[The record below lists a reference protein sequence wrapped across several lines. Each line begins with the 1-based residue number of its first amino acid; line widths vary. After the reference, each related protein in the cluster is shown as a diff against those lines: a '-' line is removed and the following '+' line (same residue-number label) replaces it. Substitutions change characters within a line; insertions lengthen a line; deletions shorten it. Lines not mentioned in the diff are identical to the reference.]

1 MKFWNKP
8 YGELTVKELTILAAV
23 LSAIAMAIA
32 MAITYISIAT
42 DWFETAGEKIT
53 GIWNKIFHK

>member
-1 MKFWNKP
+1 MKFWNRP
-8 YGELTVKELTILAAV
+8 YGELTVKELTILAAI
-23 LSAIAMAIA
+23 LSAIA

-53 GIWNKIFHK
+53 EIWNKIFHK

>member
-1 MKFWNKP
+1 MKFWNKT
-8 YGELTVKELTILAAV
+8 YNELTVKELTIWAVV
-23 LSAIAMAIA
+23 LSAIA

>member
-8 YGELTVKELTILAAV
+8 YGELTVKELTILAAT
-23 LSAIAMAIA
+23 LSAIA

-42 DWFETAGEKIT
+42 DWFETVGVKIT
-53 GIWNKIFHK
+53 GLWNKIFHK

>member
-1 MKFWNKP
+1 MKFWNRP
-8 YGELTVKELTILAAV
+8 YGELTVKELTILAAT
-23 LSAIAMAIA
+23 LSAIAMV
-32 MAITYISIAT
+32 ITYISIAT

>member
-8 YGELTVKELTILAAV
+8 YGELTVKQLTILAAT
-23 LSAIAMAIA
+23 LSAIA

-53 GIWNKIFHK
+53 EIWNKIFHK

>member
-1 MKFWNKP
+1 MKIWNKP
-8 YGELTVKELTILAAV
+8 YGELTVKELTILAAA
-23 LSAIAMAIA
+23 LSVIA

>member
-1 MKFWNKP
+1 MKFWSKP
-8 YGELTVKELTILAAV
+8 YGELTVKELTILAAT
-23 LSAIAMAIA
+23 LSAIA

>member
-8 YGELTVKELTILAAV
+8 YGELTVKELTVLAAT
-23 LSAIAMAIA
+23 LSAIAMV
-32 MAITYISIAT
+32 ITYISIAT

>member
-8 YGELTVKELTILAAV
+8 YGELTVKELTILAAT
-23 LSAIAMAIA
+23 LSAIA

-42 DWFETAGEKIT
+42 DWFETVGEKIT
-53 GIWNKIFHK
+53 EIWNKIFHK

>member
-1 MKFWNKP
+1 MKFWNRP
-8 YGELTVKELTILAAV
+8 YGELTVKELTILAAT
-23 LSAIAMAIA
+23 LSAIA

-42 DWFETAGEKIT
+42 DWFETVGEKIT

>member
-8 YGELTVKELTILAAV
+8 YGELTVKELTILAAA
-23 LSAIAMAIA
+23 LSAIA

-42 DWFETAGEKIT
+42 DWFETVGKKIT

>member
-8 YGELTVKELTILAAV
+8 YGELTVKQLTILAAT
-23 LSAIAMAIA
+23 LSAIA

-42 DWFETAGEKIT
+42 DWFETVGEKIT
-53 GIWNKIFHK
+53 EIWNKIFHK

>member
-8 YGELTVKELTILAAV
+8 YGELTVKELTILAAI
-23 LSAIAMAIA
+23 LSAIA

-53 GIWNKIFHK
+53 EIWNKIFHK

>member
-8 YGELTVKELTILAAV
+8 YGELTVKELTILATI
-23 LSAIAMAIA
+23 LSVIA
-32 MAITYISIAT
+32 MAITYISIVT

-53 GIWNKIFHK
+53 EIWNKIFHK

>member
-8 YGELTVKELTILAAV
+8 YGELTVKQLTILAAT
-23 LSAIAMAIA
+23 LSAIA

>member
-1 MKFWNKP
+1 MKFWNRP
-8 YGELTVKELTILAAV
+8 YGELTVKELTILAAA
-23 LSAIAMAIA
+23 LSAIA

>member
-1 MKFWNKP
+1 MKFWNKT
-8 YGELTVKELTILAAV
+8 YNELTVKELTIWAVV
-23 LSAIAMAIA
+23 LSAIA

-53 GIWNKIFHK
+53 GSWNKIFHK

>member
-1 MKFWNKP
+1 MKFWNKT
-8 YGELTVKELTILAAV
+8 YGELTVKELTIWAV
-23 LSAIAMAIA
+23 ALSAIAAAIS
-32 MAITYISIAT
+32 YISIAT